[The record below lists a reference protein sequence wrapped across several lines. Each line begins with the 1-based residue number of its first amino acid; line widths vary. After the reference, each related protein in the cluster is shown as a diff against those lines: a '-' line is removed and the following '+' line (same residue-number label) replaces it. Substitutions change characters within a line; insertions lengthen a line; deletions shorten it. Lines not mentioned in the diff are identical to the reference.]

1 MADYWSQ
8 FEGKSVPLKG
18 LLQWLSREHRHVTDE
33 EGELL
38 EGWNFPVVD
47 SMDLHRWAIAE
58 AVTDEFEYNI
68 EAHDLDR
75 DKRRVDGF
83 WVDDPAKLDLGL
95 ENLRKHQQNY
105 VDYGGYIHVEY
116 KIVKRR
122 KQAYED
128 A

>member
-1 MADYWSQ
+1 MARERDPRVVKIAEKLAMAQPYGFEYVKSGPSAADYHAA
-8 FEGKSVPLKG
+8 
-18 LLQWLSREHRHVTDE
+18 LLAVKVIDE
-33 EGELL
+33 DVEY
-38 EGWNFPVVD
+38 
-47 SMDLHRWAIAE
+47 
-58 AVTDEFEYNI
+58 EYNI

-105 VDYGGYIHVEY
+105 VDYGGYVHVEY